1 MQWFVLAMIW
11 TDNDLYWQGQPVKQ
25 GRHSDLPR
33 WIQTAHRGA
42 GQIQSCEKYLSKTII
57 WNRGMIFA
65 CLWWNLWVLCIFPE
79 FPAPTHRLTKASY
92 RSAWS
97 QGARG
102 MLELLTI
109 DMTIFQWY
117 LTDVTQQTS
126 YHNTTQHTSYQENSP
141 KIRITC
147 THWSFSYRL
156 VLGHWTGHPSPGGK
170 YDRYIYI
177 LTAGNTG
184 KMFNNDKNDQWP
196 FHSSGL
202 YFTWHSPRRALQ
214 AQSLYRSSKHLCH
227 HVQVVHDVIVGDN
240 GFVGDYDIV
249 WWANKMSYH
258 DHCWTLVIDQQNF
271 FKLYRYFVERLDM
284 DAETDLCR

>member
-1 MQWFVLAMIW
+1 MESLRPPYFSRISGADSSSDQSELQVCLKPGSKRHVGII
-11 TDNDLYWQGQPVKQ
+11 DNRY
-25 GRHSDLPR
+25 
-33 WIQTAHRGA
+33 
-42 GQIQSCEKYLSKTII
+42 
-57 WNRGMIFA
+57 
-65 CLWWNLWVLCIFPE
+65 
-79 FPAPTHRLTKASY
+79 
-92 RSAWS
+92 
-97 QGARG
+97 
-102 MLELLTI
+102 
-109 DMTIFQWY
+109 MTTFQWY
-117 LTDVTQQTS
+117 LTDVPQQTS

-227 HVQVVHDVIVGDN
+227 HVRVVHDVIVGDN

-249 WWANKMSYH
+249 G
-258 DHCWTLVIDQQNF
+258 
-271 FKLYRYFVERLDM
+271 E
-284 DAETDLCR
+284 